1 MSLLM
6 IGCGKMGGAL
16 LEQWITKTQHAITI
30 ITPSMQPAPA
40 NVTQLPSIE
49 GIKGNTF
56 DIIVIAIKPQLI
68 KTVLPAYR
76 SYLAEGGC
84 IVSIAAGYSIASIEK
99 LIGPQPIIRI
109 MPNLPAKIG
118 RGVSALYINSHCS
131 QAHAATAKE
140 LTDAA
145 GYTLTVDSEDTIDK
159 VTAVAGS
166 GPGYAFEIAR
176 CWMNAAQNL
185 GFSVQESR
193 ELVLNTLVGSIEMA
207 LQSDQSMSE
216 LRDSV
221 TSKAGTT
228 EAGLKVLNNDGQ
240 LTELLNSTIVAAY
253 NRAVELR

>member
-118 RGVSALYINSHCS
+118 RGVSALYINSHCT
-131 QAHAATAKE
+131 QAHATAAQE

-145 GYTLTVDSEDTIDK
+145 GHTLAVDSEDAIDK

-176 CWMNAAQNL
+176 CWMSAAQNL
-185 GFSVQESR
+185 GFSAQESR
-193 ELVLNTLVGSIEMA
+193 ELVLNTMIGSIEMA
-207 LQSDQSMSE
+207 LQSDQSMDE
-216 LRDSV
+216 LRNSV

-228 EAGLKVLNNDGQ
+228 EAGLKALNNDGQ
-240 LTELLNSTIVAAY
+240 LTELLNSTIGAAY

>member
-1 MSLLM
+1 M

-16 LEQWITKTQHAITI
+16 LGRWTTKTPHTITI
-30 ITPSMQPAPA
+30 VDPALQAAPPNA
-40 NVTQLPSIE
+40 TLRQSIE
-49 GIKGNTF
+49 GLEGNKF

-68 KTVLPAYR
+68 DVVLPAYR
-76 SYLAEGGC
+76 DYIAKDGC
-84 IVSIAAGYSIASIEK
+84 FVSIAAGYSVASIEK

-109 MPNLPAKIG
+109 MPNLPAQIG
-118 RGVSALYINSHCS
+118 RGVSALYVNEHCRK
-131 QAHAATAKE
+131 AHIEKARV

-145 GYTLTVDSEDTIDK
+145 GYTLLVDSEDAIDK

-176 CWMNAAQNL
+176 CWMKAAQEL
-185 GFSVQESR
+185 GFSAQESR

-207 LQSDQSMSE
+207 LQSEQSMDE

-228 EAGLKVLNNDGQ
+228 EAGLKALNNDGQ
-240 LTELLNSTIVAAY
+240 LAELLNSTVVAAY

>member
-16 LEQWITKTQHAITI
+16 LEQWATKTQHAITI

-40 NVTQLPSIE
+40 NVTQLPSVE
-49 GIKGNTF
+49 DIKGDTF

-68 KTVLPAYR
+68 EAVLPAYR
-76 SYLAEGGC
+76 NCLAEGGC

-118 RGVSALYINSHCS
+118 RGVSALYSNTHCT
-131 QAHAATAKE
+131 QAHTAVAKE

-145 GYTLTVDSEDTIDK
+145 GHTLVVDSEDTIDK

-176 CWMNAAQNL
+176 CWMSAAQNL
-185 GFSVQESR
+185 GFSEKESR
-193 ELVLNTLVGSIEMA
+193 ALVLNTLAGAIDMA
-207 LQSDQSMSE
+207 LQSDQSMDE

-228 EAGLKVLNNDGQ
+228 EAGLKALNNDGQ
-240 LTELLNSTIVAAY
+240 LTELLNSTIVSAY